1 MIGSK
6 LKEISFAELLEN
18 NPVLFARFHIRV
30 SEFMSDL
37 LPTSGIPL
45 PGGQR
50 IAYSAINMVSFQI
63 HTFQR
68 NLSNGSTDCSL
79 SISEDQLRVSWNLA
93 SSYGPFAMQSLF
105 SGCIQIWLPYFQC
118 KIRPSLCTIALPVCM
133 CCWRHKISYCSST
146 GLPSCITSKVFCRQ
160 RPWTSPHSQRA
171 PNRAHISPI
180 GHSGS
185 SSD

>member
-1 MIGSK
+1 MATVIQNEIDDYDAYYQPNPDIPNDLETPTDNLHFMIGSK

-79 SISEDQLRVSWNLA
+79 SISEDQLRVS
-93 SSYGPFAMQSLF
+93 
-105 SGCIQIWLPYFQC
+105 
-118 KIRPSLCTIALPVCM
+118 
-133 CCWRHKISYCSST
+133 
-146 GLPSCITSKVFCRQ
+146 
-160 RPWTSPHSQRA
+160 
-171 PNRAHISPI
+171 
-180 GHSGS
+180 
-185 SSD
+185 